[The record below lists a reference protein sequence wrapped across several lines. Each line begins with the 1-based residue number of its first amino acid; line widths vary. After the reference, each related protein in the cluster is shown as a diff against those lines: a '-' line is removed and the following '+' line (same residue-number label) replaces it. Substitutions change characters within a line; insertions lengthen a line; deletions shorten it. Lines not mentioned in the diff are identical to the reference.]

1 MLPIIKKRIGLIAA
15 IGSCSLLACGDP
27 IPDEPVEHIVVI
39 GVDAMSPDGIR
50 GATTPN
56 IDALIAAGAHS
67 FAARAV
73 MPTTSPPN
81 WASMLMGVPPD
92 LHGIVDK
99 KWDARAVRLRNHCGT
114 DPGELPTNIFRVIR
128 SQRPG
133 ADLVALYEWAGIG
146 LLLQQSDCRKQQ
158 TYYPKRTAQTAIDE
172 ISETAPLLLFI
183 QFVHVDN
190 LGHRFG
196 HGSQKYYEGVEL
208 ADEMIGRVLTAL
220 DEAGI
225 RERTVVL
232 VTSDHGGVEK
242 GHGGDSPEEILI
254 PWIIAGPGI
263 HRGKVIADPIATMD
277 TAATVVALLGI
288 DPPACWTGRP
298 VTAAMK
304 RAIGSDSR

>member
-1 MLPIIKKRIGLIAA
+1 MIPVVKIVGGLAGTIAA
-15 IGSCSLLACGDP
+15 SWALACTEP
-27 IPDEPVEHIVVI
+27 IPEQPIEHIVVI

-50 GATTPN
+50 GANTPS
-56 IDALIAAGAHS
+56 IDALIATGSHS

-73 MPTTSPPN
+73 MPTTSAPN

-92 LHGIVDK
+92 LHGIVEK
-99 KWDARAVRLRNHCGT
+99 KWSPRAVRQQSHCGT
-114 DPGELPTNIFRVIR
+114 DPGALPTNLFRVIR
-128 SQRPG
+128 AQRPD

-146 LLLQQSDCRKQQ
+146 QMLQQSDCRKQQ
-158 TYYPKRTAQTAIDE
+158 TNYPERTVQAAIDE
-172 ISETAPLLLFI
+172 IRETAPLLSFI

-220 DEAGI
+220 DDAGI

-232 VTSDHGGVEK
+232 VTADHGGVGK

-263 HRGKVIADPIATMD
+263 HRGKVITDPIDTMD

-288 DPPACWTGRP
+288 DAPDCWTGRP
-298 VTAAMK
+298 VTAAMTHPI
-304 RAIGSDSR
+304 RSDSR